1 MTRAPTLADIAQA
14 CGVSVAT
21 ASKALNPHADR
32 CDVAA
37 ATRERVLAAAAR
49 LGWVRDTVESVKRRK
64 RYGNLGLMWNRY
76 APRVDSVYEHLIEN
90 AAEVAAELG
99 FHILFTPLTEP
110 EKWREMQLSQ
120 RLDGVIAIEAMHEAV
135 LAELEASAYPAVLL
149 NLQSPRRLHQILV
162 DEAGGAA
169 LAVAHLHRLGHRR
182 ALYLPIGI
190 DWHYCD
196 TERIAG
202 LQAAGTRLGL
212 RLESSARDDPA
223 GCAARC
229 AARGGPTAVI
239 AFQDTD
245 IPPLLRALRAVGL
258 EVPGRVSV
266 LCIGDVRWFQ
276 HMDPQITAVSVPIP
290 DMVRLAV
297 RRVAELVAS
306 DGAVPPRCERL
317 PGSLAARASTARLQR

>member
-1 MTRAPTLADIAQA
+1 MARPPTLADIAQA

-32 CDVAA
+32 CDLAQ
-37 ATRERVLAAAAR
+37 ATRQRVLDAAAR
-49 LGWVRDTVESVKRRK
+49 MGWVRDTSESKKRRK

-120 RLDGVIAIEAMHEAV
+120 RLDGVIVIEAMHEAV
-135 LAELEASAYPAVLL
+135 LAELESSAYPAVLL

-162 DEAGGAA
+162 DEARGAA
-169 LAVAHLHRLGHRR
+169 LAVAHLRQLGHRR

-196 TERIAG
+196 AERIAG
-202 LQAAGTRLGL
+202 LQLAAAGCGL
-212 RLESSARDDPA
+212 LLEPFARNDPA

-229 AARGGPTAVI
+229 SARGGPTAII

-245 IPPLLRALRAVGL
+245 IPPVLRALRAAGL
-258 EVPGRVSV
+258 AVPGRVSV
-266 LCIGDVRWFQ
+266 LNIGDVRWFQ
-276 HMDPQITAVSVPIP
+276 HMDPQLTAVSVPIP
-290 DMVRLAV
+290 DMIRLAV

-306 DGAVPPRCERL
+306 DGAQPARSERL
-317 PGSLAARASTARLQR
+317 PGSLTVRASTARPAR